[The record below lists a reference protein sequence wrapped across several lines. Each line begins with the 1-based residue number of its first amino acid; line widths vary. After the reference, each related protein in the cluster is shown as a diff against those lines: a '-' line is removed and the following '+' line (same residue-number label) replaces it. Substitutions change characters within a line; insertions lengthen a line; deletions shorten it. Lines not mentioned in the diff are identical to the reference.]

1 MHNITKSYATEDSFI
16 NECKIIN
23 LEIEYRGATSF
34 VGTEHYAIVTNLSEE
49 ALISKYDKE
58 LTSYKPFVIITHE
71 MYEVIKK
78 SNNNDERENKR
89 NALYHDAYAIEDE
102 RIPVDEQTDPAAIAE
117 TNCNTENIYN
127 AIMSLPGRQGQRLY
141 KKYVLGYST
150 HEIAVSEGVTEVSVL
165 QSISRAKK
173 TVHDVFVELGV
184 VA

>member
-1 MHNITKSYATEDSFI
+1 MAKTSVTEETFI

-49 ALISKYDKE
+49 ALINKYDKE
-58 LTSYKPFVIITHE
+58 LASYKPFVIITPE

-117 TNCNTENIYN
+117 SKFNTEGIYN

-150 HEIAVSEGVTEVSVL
+150 HEIAASEGVTEISVL
-165 QSISRAKK
+165 QSIGRAKK
-173 TVHDVFVELGV
+173 TLYDVFVELGV